1 MRHRILN
8 WINWEDHQQTHIF
21 HVSLGRKSKPR
32 WLDTN
37 IDDDDDDDDDDDA
50 TGDDDNDYQAKR
62 LHQQQIN

>member
-8 WINWEDHQQTHIF
+8 WINWEDHEQTHIF

-37 IDDDDDDDDDDDA
+37 IDDDDDDDDDDA